1 MKFSAGYLIGAGTV
15 VGLAVAFLSGVGAA
29 AYVLAETER
38 KKNELADAAAEKGK
52 STSDSFSG
60 IRTNHITTQK
70 GLHSC
75 SHPMMIP

>member
-38 KKNELADAAAEKGK
+38 KKNELADAAAEKVK
-52 STSDSFSG
+52 STSIAETLGGFLFG
-60 IRTNHITTQK
+60 NK
-70 GLHSC
+70 N
-75 SHPMMIP
+75 